1 MIRRPLSTSRDVR
14 LGPDIKIDI
23 AECSALDWPGLSSD
37 RDVQRPEWTDAD
49 LAQVDRHLALRGAVL
64 SWLPLHLMI

>member
-23 AECSALDWPGLSSD
+23 AECSALDWSSKAATSKG
-37 RDVQRPEWTDAD
+37 RNGQMRI
-49 LAQVDRHLALRGAVL
+49 
-64 SWLPLHLMI
+64 WLKSIGISHSAARCCLGSRYI